1 MNEISASTPLGGE
14 VRVRYAAAPDVCPV
28 CKHACQAIQLGQ
40 PIVYPESRDEG
51 SWNLQMLFR
60 CPRQSCGTLFIAEY
74 SPRIDHRRNY
84 HFELSALYPRIP
96 DEAKIAD
103 GVERVSPSFVK
114 ILNQSLAAESHNLDQ
129 LVGIGLRKAL
139 EFPIKDYCVYKRP
152 DKAAEI
158 KRDLLRNASVIT
170 LLILTFRAALNAQH
184 G

>member
-1 MNEISASTPLGGE
+1 MRSAHPLRWAGKSGFATLPRRTCAPC
-14 VRVRYAAAPDVCPV
+14 VNMPAKQFSLDNRSYILRAAMKAAGTYKCFFAARVRAAA
-28 CKHACQAIQLGQ
+28 
-40 PIVYPESRDEG
+40 
-51 SWNLQMLFR
+51 R
-60 CPRQSCGTLFIAEY
+60 CSSLNILHGLITAVT
-74 SPRIDHRRNY
+74 N
-84 HFELSALYPRIP
+84 FELSALYPRIP

-139 EFPIKDYCVYKRP
+139 EFLIKDYCVYKRP

-170 LLILTFRAALNAQH
+170 LLILTFRAALNA
-184 G
+184 